1 MFKIQNFRR
10 RREQDLGEKFAG
22 RMLKVYFTKVFS

>member
-1 MFKIQNFRR
+1 MFKIQSLRR
-10 RREQDLGEKFAG
+10 RREQDLGERFTG